1 MSNYVT
7 DKQLT
12 AALSAQTEEIV
23 DVLQTFM
30 HQVDERFNKLEARV
44 DDLDKKFDRLLNT
57 IDGFL
62 KRLDEVEA
70 EQTARDVQFE
80 RLLEWARE
88 VSKKTGVPLKNL

>member
-23 DVLQTFM
+23 DVLQSFM
-30 HQVDERFNKLEARV
+30 HQVDERFNKVEKDISDIKV
-44 DDLDKKFDRLLNT
+44 SIDRLTNT

-62 KRLDEVEA
+62 KRLDTIEA
-70 EQTARDVQFE
+70 EQTARDAQFE